1 MPIIHQLAALY
12 PSTKFVSIVSDHC
25 IENYPDK
32 NCPTMLVYRAGAM
45 MGQIVGLGAMG
56 NDKATLRGKSDNSL
70 PPSPRHTASA
80 APSNGFHTIPVPM
93 LSCPAPPPARHVAL
107 SASRH

>member
-1 MPIIHQLAALY
+1 MPIIHELAALY

-32 NCPTMLVYRAGAM
+32 NCPTMLVYRGGAM

-56 NDKATLRGKSDNSL
+56 NEKATLRGEHESL
-70 PPSPRHTASA
+70 FREMQLKHACRASA
-80 APSNGFHTIPVPM
+80 CCTFCFQAPPAA
-93 LSCPAPPPARHVAL
+93 PAPRLPN
-107 SASRH
+107 